1 MHAFAKTTTTV
12 LMMVHKH
19 FKKLISVTNSTAMSF
34 DINSPK
40 IRSPM
45 RPKLTEDDLGMAER
59 RFDPGESPIV
69 YMS

>member
-1 MHAFAKTTTTV
+1 MYNYACICQDYNYR
-12 LMMVHKH
+12 LDDGPQ
-19 FKKLISVTNSTAMSF
+19 ISVTNSTAMSF

-69 YMS
+69 YKS